1 MEIKITDKLSQ
12 QVLSIDGKT
21 SLASTEVIIGEEQP
35 DEGKLWIDT
44 GEISNL
50 GTEVVDS
57 VNGTQTN
64 KAPSVRAVVQ
74 DLVSILYPVGS
85 IYMSTNATNPKDLFG
100 IGEWEQIKDTF
111 LMSAG
116 TTYEAGTTGGTTSHT
131 HGIGHTHG
139 VPGVAHTH
147 TSAAHTHTVN
157 GHTHSTGNHT
167 LTVAEMPSHTHWTRE
182 IAPGLYA
189 GWGNKSQDGWITQSL
204 NASNGGTWETAA
216 TGGGGAHNHGNTGST
231 SLTTNS
237 TTPGATG
244 STTPKATTTNSQS
257 TSTSGSGGSTT
268 LDITPACEAAYC
280 WKRTA

>member
-57 VNGTQTN
+57 VNGKQTN

-116 TTYEAGTTGGTTSHT
+116 TTYEAGTTGGTASHT
-131 HGIGHTHG
+131 HSIGHTHG
-139 VPGVAHTH
+139 VPGVAH
-147 TSAAHTHTVN
+147 V
-157 GHTHSTGNHT
+157 HSTGNHT
-167 LTVAEMPSHTHWTRE
+167 LTIAEMPSHSHTTSNSYGDYGT
-182 IAPGLYA
+182 P
-189 GWGNKSQDGWITQSL
+189 
-204 NASNGGTWETAA
+204 NASYGVISNVSGSGAPVGITVNS
-216 TGGGGAHNHGNTGST
+216 TGGSGAHNHGNTGST
-231 SLTTNS
+231 
-237 TTPGATG
+237 TPN
-244 STTPKATTTNSQS
+244 ATTTNSQS
-257 TSTSGSGGSTT
+257 TSTSGSTSNLPPYLAVFT
-268 LDITPACEAAYC
+268 
-280 WKRTA
+280 WKRVS

>member
-44 GEISNL
+44 GEISSL

-116 TTYEAGTTGGTTSHT
+116 TTYGAGTTGGTASHT
-131 HGIGHTHG
+131 HSFAHTHG
-139 VPGVAHTH
+139 VPGVEHTH
-147 TSAAHTHTVN
+147 SI
-157 GHTHSTGNHT
+157 GHTHAVPGVSHSHGTDSMSAAIGSPSGNVDALGFIAVGASGGDSTYSVPGSGGHT
-167 LTVAEMPSHTHWTRE
+167 AYGHPGRSH
-182 IAPGLYA
+182 
-189 GWGNKSQDGWITQSL
+189 
-204 NASNGGTWETAA
+204 
-216 TGGGGAHNHGNTGST
+216 NTKIVGST
-231 SLTTNS
+231 NN
-237 TTPGATG
+237 TTPGDATTKSQSTSTSG
-244 STTPKATTTNSQS
+244 KTTPSATTTNSQS
-257 TSTSGSGGSTT
+257 TSTSGSTSNLPPYLAVFT
-268 LDITPACEAAYC
+268 
-280 WKRTA
+280 WKRVS

>member
-85 IYMSTNATNPKDLFG
+85 IYMSTNSTNPKDLFG

-116 TTYEAGTTGGTTSHT
+116 TTYEAGTTGGTASHT
-131 HGIGHTHG
+131 HSIGHTHG

-147 TSAAHTHTVN
+147 
-157 GHTHSTGNHT
+157 STGNHT
-167 LTVAEMPSHTHWTRE
+167 LTVAEIPNHNHDYQAYIINPNGNWPGGYDKVVVYGQPNGTAYHTF
-182 IAPGLYA
+182 
-189 GWGNKSQDGWITQSL
+189 S
-204 NASNGGTWETAA
+204 TAA
-216 TGGGGAHNHGNTGST
+216 TGGSGAHNHGNTGST
-231 SLTTNS
+231 TPNS
-237 TTPGATG
+237 
-244 STTPKATTTNSQS
+244 TTTNSQS
-257 TSTSGSGGSTT
+257 TSTSGSTSNLPPYLAVFT
-268 LDITPACEAAYC
+268 
-280 WKRTA
+280 WKRVS

>member
-35 DEGKLWIDT
+35 NEGKLWIDT

-57 VNGTQTN
+57 VNGKQTN

-116 TTYEAGTTGGTTSHT
+116 TTYGAGTTGGTASHT
-131 HGIGHTHG
+131 HSIGHTHG

-147 TSAAHTHTVN
+147 
-157 GHTHSTGNHT
+157 STGNHT
-167 LTVAEMPSHTHWTRE
+167 LTVSEMPSHGHQIGQRRSDE
-182 IAPGLYA
+182 MAFVGYYA
-189 GWGNKSQDGWITQSL
+189 G
-204 NASNGGTWETAA
+204 
-216 TGGGGAHNHGNTGST
+216 TGGQSCYVAQWRGVTDDVDNYKLMAVNTGGSGAHNHGNTGST
-231 SLTTNS
+231 
-237 TTPGATG
+237 TPN
-244 STTPKATTTNSQS
+244 ATTTNSQS
-257 TSTSGSGGSTT
+257 TSTSGSTSNLPPYLAVFT
-268 LDITPACEAAYC
+268 
-280 WKRTA
+280 WKRVS

>member
-50 GTEVVDS
+50 GTEVVDNI
-57 VNGTQTN
+57 NGTQTN

-85 IYMSTNATNPKDLFG
+85 IYMSTNSTNPKDLFG

-116 TTYEAGTTGGTTSHT
+116 NTYGAGTIGGTASHT
-131 HGIGHTHG
+131 HSFAHTHG
-139 VPGVAHTH
+139 VPGV
-147 TSAAHTHTVN
+147 
-157 GHTHSTGNHT
+157 
-167 LTVAEMPSHTHWTRE
+167 SHTHLLSDNGYAKISMHGTGKICYHELKVPSFSANFYVQGSSGGSESETDNRG
-182 IAPGLYA
+182 PGL
-189 GWGNKSQDGWITQSL
+189 GGRTEEITPS
-204 NASNGGTWETAA
+204 
-216 TGGGGAHNHGNTGST
+216 
-231 SLTTNS
+231 
-237 TTPGATG
+237 
-244 STTPKATTTNSQS
+244 ATTTNSQS

>member
-44 GEISNL
+44 GEISSL

-116 TTYEAGTTGGTTSHT
+116 ATYGAGTTGGAASHT
-131 HGIGHTHG
+131 HSFAHTHG

-147 TSAAHTHTVN
+147 
-157 GHTHSTGNHT
+157 STGNHT
-167 LTVAEMPSHTHWTRE
+167 LTTAEIPSHNHNFQYSSNSRQYSGTVNGENNNQNFADLGDEGHSIMAHWCHN
-182 IAPGLYA
+182 
-189 GWGNKSQDGWITQSL
+189 GWERSALVS
-204 NASNGGTWETAA
+204 S
-216 TGGGGAHNHGNTGST
+216 TGGSGAHNHGD
-231 SLTTNS
+231 
-237 TTPGATG
+237 TG
-244 STTPKATTTNSQS
+244 STTPTATTTNSQS
-257 TSTSGSGGSTT
+257 TSTSGSTSNLPPYLAVFT
-268 LDITPACEAAYC
+268 
-280 WKRTA
+280 WKRVS

>member
-35 DEGKLWIDT
+35 VEGKLWIDT
-44 GEISNL
+44 GEISSL

-57 VNGTQTN
+57 VNGKQTN

-116 TTYEAGTTGGTTSHT
+116 TTYGAGTTGGTTSHT
-131 HGIGHTHG
+131 HNISHTHG

-147 TSAAHTHTVN
+147 T
-157 GHTHSTGNHT
+157 TGNHT
-167 LTVAEMPSHTHWTRE
+167 LTVAEMPSHSHGVTNNHGDFGVANGSYGV
-182 IAPGLYA
+182 I
-189 GWGNKSQDGWITQSL
+189 
-204 NASNGGTWETAA
+204 SNTNGSGSKATVSINN
-216 TGGGGAHNHGNTGST
+216 TGGSGAHNHGD
-231 SLTTNS
+231 
-237 TTPGATG
+237 TG
-244 STTPKATTTNSQS
+244 STTPTSTTTNSQS
-257 TSTSGSGGSTT
+257 TSTSGSASNLPPYLAVFT
-268 LDITPACEAAYC
+268 
-280 WKRTA
+280 WKRVS

>member
-44 GEISNL
+44 GEISSL

-116 TTYEAGTTGGTTSHT
+116 TTYGAGTTGGAASHT
-131 HGIGHTHG
+131 HSFDHTHG
-139 VPGVAHTH
+139 VPGVAHSH
-147 TSAAHTHTVN
+147 T
-157 GHTHSTGNHT
+157 TGNHT
-167 LTVAEMPSHTHWTRE
+167 LTVAEMPTHIHYLQFSSASKQYSSTTSDNNNPSN
-182 IAPGLYA
+182 IANLTNEGTSIMA
-189 GWGNKSQDGWITQSL
+189 HWCHNGNERQGNLSG
-204 NASNGGTWETAA
+204 
-216 TGGGGAHNHGNTGST
+216 TGGSGAHSHGD
-231 SLTTNS
+231 
-237 TTPGATG
+237 TG
-244 STTPKATTTNSQS
+244 STTPNSTTTNSQS
-257 TSTSGSGGSTT
+257 TSTSGSTSNLPPYLAVFT
-268 LDITPACEAAYC
+268 
-280 WKRTA
+280 WKRVS

>member
-57 VNGTQTN
+57 VNGKQTN

-116 TTYEAGTTGGTTSHT
+116 TTYGAGTTGGAASHT
-131 HGIGHTHG
+131 HSIGHTHG

-147 TSAAHTHTVN
+147 TSAAHTHSIN
-157 GHTHSTGNHT
+157 GHTHTTGNHT
-167 LTVAEMPSHTHWTRE
+167 LTIAEIPSHTHKATYSASAVGSGWESYRTGDSTTKGANDYL
-182 IAPGLYA
+182 IAP
-189 GWGNKSQDGWITQSL
+189 
-204 NASNGGTWETAA
+204 
-216 TGGGGAHNHGNTGST
+216 TGGGGAHGHGNTGST

-244 STTPKATTTNSQS
+244 STTPAATTTNSQS
-257 TSTSGSGGSTT
+257 TSTSGSTSNLPPYLAVYT
-268 LDITPACEAAYC
+268 
-280 WKRTA
+280 WKRVS

>member
-57 VNGTQTN
+57 VNGKQTN

-116 TTYEAGTTGGTTSHT
+116 NTYGAGTTGGTASHT
-131 HGIGHTHG
+131 HSIGHTHG

-147 TSAAHTHTVN
+147 T
-157 GHTHSTGNHT
+157 TGNHT
-167 LTVAEMPSHTHWTRE
+167 LTTDEMPNHSHWGIIGANGVERM
-182 IAPGLYA
+182 A
-189 GWGNKSQDGWITQSL
+189 GYGTGTAHTGTINEMTDVAWESLHTGNS
-204 NASNGGTWETAA
+204 
-216 TGGGGAHNHGNTGST
+216 GGGGAHNHGD
-231 SLTTNS
+231 
-237 TTPGATG
+237 TG
-244 STTPKATTTNSQS
+244 STTPTTTTTNSQS
-257 TSTSGSGGSTT
+257 TSISGSTSNLPPYLVVYT
-268 LDITPACEAAYC
+268 
-280 WKRTA
+280 WKRVS

>member
-1 MEIKITDKLSQ
+1 MKRIRKIE
-12 QVLSIDGKT
+12 T
-21 SLASTEVIIGEEQP
+21 SVGLTGNVVNNKSTSTSNAYSCDYINNDLKALILDMAHPIGSYYWSS
-35 DEGKLWIDT
+35 D
-44 GEISNL
+44 
-50 GTEVVDS
+50 
-57 VNGTQTN
+57 
-64 KAPSVRAVVQ
+64 
-74 DLVSILYPVGS
+74 
-85 IYMSTNATNPKDLFG
+85 STNPHDLFG
-100 IGEWEQIKDTF
+100 GTWVQIKDKFIIAVGDNHTVGQ
-111 LMSAG
+111 SYG
-116 TTYEAGTTGGTTSHT
+116 SNTKDISHT

-167 LTVAEMPSHTHWTRE
+167 LTVAEMPSHNHNVQWDGTNLGSGNTFWYVCR
-182 IAPGLYA
+182 G
-189 GWGNKSQDGWITQSL
+189 GGGNWGSYTQ
-204 NASNGGTWETAA
+204 A

-244 STTPKATTTNSQS
+244 STTPSATTTNSQS

>member
-57 VNGTQTN
+57 VNGKQTN

-85 IYMSTNATNPKDLFG
+85 IYMSTNSTNPKDLFG

-116 TTYEAGTTGGTTSHT
+116 NTYGAGTTGGAASHT
-131 HGIGHTHG
+131 HSIEHTHG

-147 TSAAHTHTVN
+147 T
-157 GHTHSTGNHT
+157 TGNHT
-167 LTVAEMPSHTHWTRE
+167 LTVAEMPSHSHGVTNNYGDFGV
-182 IAPGLYA
+182 ANGSY
-189 GWGNKSQDGWITQSL
+189 GVV
-204 NASNGGTWETAA
+204 SNTNGSGAKATVSINN
-216 TGGGGAHNHGNTGST
+216 TGGSGAHNHGNTGST
-231 SLTTNS
+231 TPNS
-237 TTPGATG
+237 TTT
-244 STTPKATTTNSQS
+244 SSQS
-257 TSTSGSGGSTT
+257 TSTSGSTSNLPPYLAVFT
-268 LDITPACEAAYC
+268 
-280 WKRTA
+280 WKRVS

>member
-85 IYMSTNATNPKDLFG
+85 IYMSTNSTNPKDLFG

-116 TTYEAGTTGGTTSHT
+116 TTYEAGTTGGTASHT
-131 HGIGHTHG
+131 HSIGHTHG

-147 TSAAHTHTVN
+147 T
-157 GHTHSTGNHT
+157 TGNHT
-167 LTVAEMPSHTHWTRE
+167 LTVNELPTHKH
-182 IAPGLYA
+182 GLRVTLNMTQGA
-189 GWGNKSQDGWITQSL
+189 GNERAIVV
-204 NASNGGTWETAA
+204 GGGSPWNTNDTYQM
-216 TGGGGAHNHGNTGST
+216 TNVGGGGAHNHGD
-231 SLTTNS
+231 
-237 TTPGATG
+237 TG
-244 STTPKATTTNSQS
+244 STTPTTTTTNSQS
-257 TSTSGSGGSTT
+257 TSISGSTSNLPPYLAVFT
-268 LDITPACEAAYC
+268 
-280 WKRTA
+280 WKRVS

>member
-35 DEGKLWIDT
+35 DEGKLWVDT

-116 TTYEAGTTGGTTSHT
+116 TTYGAGTTGGTASHT
-131 HGIGHTHG
+131 HSFDHTHG

-147 TSAAHTHTVN
+147 T
-157 GHTHSTGNHT
+157 TGNHT
-167 LTVAEMPSHTHWTRE
+167 LTIAEMPAHRHNLQ
-182 IAPGLYA
+182 IVALNQLNQQVNDDDVAAGNAPPSVNGPTA
-189 GWGNKSQDGWITQSL
+189 MS
-204 NASNGGTWETAA
+204 NA
-216 TGGGGAHNHGNTGST
+216 GGGGAHNHGD
-231 SLTTNS
+231 
-237 TTPGATG
+237 TG
-244 STTPKATTTNSQS
+244 STTPSAATTNSQS
-257 TSTSGSGGSTT
+257 VSTTGSTSNLPPYLAVFT
-268 LDITPACEAAYC
+268 
-280 WKRTA
+280 WKRVS

>member
-50 GTEVVDS
+50 GTEVVDN
-57 VNGTQTN
+57 VNGKQTN

-85 IYMSTNATNPKDLFG
+85 IYMSTNSTNPKDLFG

-116 TTYEAGTTGGTTSHT
+116 TTYGAGTTGGTASHT
-131 HGIGHTHG
+131 HSIGHTHG

>member
-57 VNGTQTN
+57 VNGKQTN

-85 IYMSTNATNPKDLFG
+85 IYMNTNATNPKDLFG

-116 TTYEAGTTGGTTSHT
+116 TTYGAGTTGGAASHT
-131 HGIGHTHG
+131 HSIGHTHG

-147 TSAAHTHTVN
+147 T
-157 GHTHSTGNHT
+157 TGNHT
-167 LTVAEMPSHTHWTRE
+167 LTVAEMPAHTHNIQRNGNYSSAFMTDT
-182 IAPGLYA
+182 GKL
-189 GWGNKSQDGWITQSL
+189 GQWGSAILQVGS
-204 NASNGGTWETAA
+204 SNYTAQPSSVSVDS
-216 TGGGGAHNHGNTGST
+216 TGGSGAHNHGNTGST
-231 SLTTNS
+231 
-237 TTPGATG
+237 TPN
-244 STTPKATTTNSQS
+244 ATTTNGQS
-257 TSTSGSGGSTT
+257 TSTSGSTSNLPPYLAVYT
-268 LDITPACEAAYC
+268 
-280 WKRTA
+280 WKRVS